1 MAQPFDRTWESMLL
15 SGVAALVFGI
25 LVLLRPAISLAV
37 LVLFFGVYAL
47 IDGIARVIT
56 ALARREAEPHW
67 PALLVSGILGIAVG
81 VVTFFWPGV
90 TAIALVYLIAFWA
103 IVIGIGEISAGV
115 RMRKVITGEWV
126 LMLAGV
132 LSVIFGVLIA
142 LFPGAGALALVFW
155 IAWFA
160 IVLGILR
167 IALGLRLRSWTHTHT
182 AGGAHPGAMPPPA
195 TGAA

>member
-1 MAQPFDRTWESMLL
+1 MAQPFDRTWGSMVL

-37 LVLFFGVYAL
+37 LVIFFGAYAL

-56 ALARREAEPHW
+56 ALARRETEPHW
-67 PALLVSGILGIAVG
+67 PALLISGILGIAVG

-90 TAIALVYLIAFWA
+90 TAVALVYLIAFWA
-103 IVIGIGEISAGV
+103 IVIGIGEISAGI
-115 RMRKVITGEWV
+115 RLRKVLTGEWV
-126 LMLAGV
+126 LMLAGA
-132 LSVIFGVLIA
+132 LSVIFGVMIA

-160 IVLGILR
+160 IVLGMLR
-167 IALGLRLRSWTHTHT
+167 IALGIRLRGWARTHSG
-182 AGGAHPGAMPPPA
+182 GGAHPGMMPPPA
-195 TGAA
+195 AGAA